1 MSIWLAKDK
10 KIQSEIYR
18 NSSRHLIES
27 KTNPVV
33 LDIGVA
39 VYNDVTKNFFDE
51 KVKFFQLEPFKNS
64 SCYNN
69 DGFFECFVEKIDEL
83 PVFQNIKNKFDMIFD
98 FGVFGWNGVKL
109 KSHERLKY
117 MENIHYMLKDDGIF
131 VLHNDR
137 VKRKKENELNLE
149 ENIFKLF
156 KPTTFL
162 DYKSHIKIEDK
173 NTIWDI
179 RFLKK

>member
-1 MSIWLAKDK
+1 MSIWYAKDK
-10 KIQSEIYR
+10 KIQSEIYKA
-18 NSSRHLIES
+18 SSRYLIENKKNS
-27 KTNPVV
+27 NV

-39 VYNDVTKNFFDE
+39 TYNDITRDFFD
-51 KVKFFQLEPFKNS
+51 KDVRFFQLEPFKNN

-69 DGFFECFVEKIDEL
+69 DGFFECFVEKIHEL
-83 PVFQNIKNKFDMIFD
+83 DAFKDLKNKFDMIFD

-109 KSHERLKY
+109 ELHERSKY
-117 MENIHYMLKDDGIF
+117 MENIHHMLKDDGIF

-137 VKRKKENELNLE
+137 VKRKKEHELTLE
-149 ENIFKLF
+149 KNAFKFF

-162 DYKSHIKIEDK
+162 NYKSHIKIEDS
-173 NTIWDI
+173 NTIWDV